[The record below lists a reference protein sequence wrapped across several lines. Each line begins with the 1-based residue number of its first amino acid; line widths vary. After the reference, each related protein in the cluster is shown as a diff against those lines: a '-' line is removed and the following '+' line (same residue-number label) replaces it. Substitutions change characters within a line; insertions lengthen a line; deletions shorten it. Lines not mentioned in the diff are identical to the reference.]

1 MADLVREFWWLIFP
15 VFGMVMALWGMA
27 QSEGRAKST
36 ISMLRAYAEHGKEP
50 PAELVQLA
58 RQSMDEFGGASLG
71 GDKDQNAS
79 LWTFIVFLA
88 LTAGFATAYSMTKTE
103 QWAWVFMA
111 VAVAVGVLAAGALW
125 VLVKD
130 KIPALKKV

>member
-36 ISMLRAYAEHGKEP
+36 ISMLRAYAEQGKEP

-71 GDKDQNAS
+71 GDQNQNAS
-79 LWTFIVFLA
+79 FWTFVVFAA
-88 LTAGFATAYSMTKTE
+88 LTAGFMTAYQMTKSE
-103 QWAWVFMA
+103 QWAWVFLA

>member
-1 MADLVREFWWLIFP
+1 MAELVREFWWLIFP

-36 ISMLRAYAEHGKEP
+36 MSMLRAYAEHGREP

-71 GDKDQNAS
+71 GDKDENAS
-79 LWTFIVFLA
+79 FWTFVVFAA
-88 LTAGFATAYSMTKTE
+88 LTAGFGTAFAMTKGE
-103 QWAWVFMA
+103 QWAWVFLA
-111 VAVAVGVLAAGALW
+111 VAVAMGVMSAGAGW

-130 KIPALKKV
+130 KIKP